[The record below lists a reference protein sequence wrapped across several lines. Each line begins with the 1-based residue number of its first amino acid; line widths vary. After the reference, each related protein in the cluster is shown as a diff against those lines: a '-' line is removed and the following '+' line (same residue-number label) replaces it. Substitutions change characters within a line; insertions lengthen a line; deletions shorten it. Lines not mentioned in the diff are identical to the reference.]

1 MQWHIVRKARALMN
15 ARRSLLGLFPLLVL
29 ACEKPKQEPPPTAET
44 RSGEMLPQATVTAP
58 RVEPKDAMKAA
69 DGDMKDV
76 LVEFQALNPKPIDTL
91 TPAEARKQPTL
102 ADAAKKVLEK
112 KGKSTAPIAMAKV
125 ENKKITGAAGPID
138 ARIYTP
144 KIDAKKPLPVVVYYH
159 GGGFAIA
166 SLDVYD
172 ASARGIAKEASAI
185 VVAADYRRAP
195 EDKFPAAHEDAF
207 AAYQWALKN
216 AASFG
221 GDPQRIAVAGESA
234 GGNLAINV
242 SIMARD
248 KNVPTPR
255 HQLLVYPLAQTS
267 MDTQSYREWS
277 TATPLNKA
285 MMGWFVT
292 QYTRSPADAQDTR
305 LNVVAANL
313 RGLPKTTIVLA
324 EIDPLRSDGEI
335 LADKLEKA
343 GVDVAKKTY
352 EGVTHEFFGLGAV
365 VDDAKNAVDY
375 AGDRLE
381 SDLK

>member
-1 MQWHIVRKARALMN
+1 VPRKARAIMIDL
-15 ARRSLLGLFPLLVL
+15 RRPWVLLPLLVL
-29 ACEKPKQEPPPTAET
+29 ACEKPKREPPPRTET
-44 RSGEMLPQATVTAP
+44 RSAEMPPSPTVATP
-58 RVEPKDAMKAA
+58 RAEPKDVMKAA

-76 LVEFQALNPKPIDTL
+76 LAEFMALGPKPIDTL
-91 TPAEARKQPTL
+91 SPAEARKQPSL

-112 KGKSTAPIAMAKV
+112 KGKSTAPIEMAKV
-125 ENKKITGAAGPID
+125 ENKKITGAGGPLD

-144 KIDAKKPLPVVVYYH
+144 KTDAKKPLPVVLYFH

-172 ASARGIAKEASAI
+172 ASARGLAKESNAI

-195 EDKFPAAHEDAF
+195 ENKFPAAHDDAF
-207 AAYQWALKN
+207 AAYQWTLKN

-221 GDPQRIAVAGESA
+221 GDPKRIAVAGESA

-248 KNVPTPR
+248 KNVQMPL

-267 MDTQSYREWS
+267 MDTQSYREWGD
-277 TATPLNKA
+277 AKPLNKA
-285 MMGWFVT
+285 MMGWFVN

-305 LNVVAANL
+305 LNVLGANL
-313 RGLPKTTIVLA
+313 KGLPKTTIVLA
-324 EIDPLRSDGEI
+324 EIDPLRSDGEM
-335 LADKLEKA
+335 LADKLDKA
-343 GVDVAKKTY
+343 GVSIDKKTY

-381 SDLK
+381 SDLKAK